1 MDIKLIVAEFK
12 DLNTILQMQK
22 KRLRSYTKN
31 IKMQKQALPQKIT
44 KIYYFA
50 STNPKRHTIS

>member
-22 KRLRSYTKN
+22 KQSVFTESIIGSSTLSCRKKATAIYMKSLAI
-31 IKMQKQALPQKIT
+31 IKLVKQ
-44 KIYYFA
+44 
-50 STNPKRHTIS
+50 R